1 MSEIHLPEELV
12 EMIAER
18 FRAIGDPLRIR
29 ILEQLR
35 TEPRTVQQLVAALG
49 TSQQNVSK
57 HLGVLRNL
65 GIVTRRKDGQFAYYA
80 IQDESLLRVCD
91 EVCGS
96 LKRQIAE
103 LNRLIGEG
111 IPS

>member
-1 MSEIHLPEELV
+1 MSSQALPDELI
-12 EMIAER
+12 EMLAGR
-18 FRAIGDPLRIR
+18 FRAIGEPVRIR

-35 TEPRTVQQLVAALG
+35 DHPKTVQELVETLG

-65 GIVTRRKDGQFAYYA
+65 GILSRRKEGQYAYYA

-91 EVCGS
+91 EICGS
-96 LKRQIAE
+96 LKRQIAD
-103 LNRLIGEG
+103 LHRLIEEG